1 MRPCAAWNPFRLGNS
16 ECRGMSNALS
26 LMAFIP
32 HGTKRRGCNSCRKVA
47 LTAAGTVPRAKD
59 AVVRAKR
66 AEAELKLQ
74 QEG

>member
-1 MRPCAAWNPFRLGNS
+1 
-16 ECRGMSNALS
+16 MSNALS

-32 HGTKRRGCNSCRKVA
+32 HGTKKRGCNSCRKVA